1 MNPHPKRLV
10 KLEGTDNFRDLGG
23 YSTEDG
29 KIVKWGKIFRAN
41 RMNTL
46 TDNDFREI
54 ENIGLKTVF
63 DFRRTDE
70 VQKAPNRLPAYM
82 DIAFHN
88 HPIISGAYGFQAIR
102 RMIDSGGDEMV
113 DGVAL
118 MKAANKYYAN
128 RAHPQYTALFQLLLS
143 SEVPL
148 VFHCSAGKDRTGFG
162 AAIILIALG
171 VSKETVIADYLLTN
185 YYRKKHNEKI
195 LTEVAENIDP
205 ELIRPILEVR
215 EEYLEVAFGELIK
228 TFGSFEA
235 YFEKA
240 LNLDEKNIE
249 QLRNFYLE

>member
-1 MNPHPKRLV
+1 MKPHPKRLV

-29 KIVKWGKIFRAN
+29 KTVKWGKIFRAN
-41 RMNTL
+41 RMDLL

-54 ENIGLKTVF
+54 ENLGLKTVF

-70 VQKAPNRLPAYM
+70 VEKAPHRLPGYM
-82 DIAFHN
+82 DITIHN
-88 HPIISGAYGFQAIR
+88 YPIISGAYGFQAIR
-102 RMIDSGGDEMV
+102 KMIDSGGEEMV

-128 RAHPQYTALFQLLLS
+128 KAYPQYKALFQLLLN

-148 VFHCSAGKDRTGFG
+148 VFNCSAGKDRTGFG
-162 AAIILIALG
+162 AALILIALG

-185 YYRKKHNEKI
+185 YYRKKHNEK
-195 LTEVAENIDP
+195 LLNEVSKSIDP
-205 ELIRPILEVR
+205 ELVRPILEVR

-228 TFGSFEA
+228 TFGSFEK

-240 LNLDEKNIE
+240 LNVGRQDLER
-249 QLRNFYLE
+249 LRNYYLE